1 MVPNLPDSYVQT
13 PNKVKDYLQAMLNAE
28 APERFSQDF
37 LGKLGFKSTNDRL
50 WIGVLK
56 DLGFL
61 DLDGKP
67 TQRYFSF
74 LDRTQWKKVLAEAI
88 RDGFSGLFAVNL
100 QANSASREE
109 VKNKLRTLYQGQKT
123 DRVIDLISSTFE
135 ALVKE
140 ADFTELSIDSSE
152 NDNSN
157 TQIDPNLDQN
167 RKPSSVGEKSV
178 QFGSLTYQINIVL
191 PSTRDQ
197 SVYDAIFKS
206 LREHLG

>member
-1 MVPNLPDSYVQT
+1 MSTLPDSYIQT

-37 LGKLGFKSTNDRL
+37 LGRLGFKSTNDRL

-67 TQRYFSF
+67 TQRYFAF
-74 LDRTQWKKVLAEAI
+74 LDRTQWKKILAEGI
-88 RDGFSGLFAVNL
+88 RDAFSDLFAVNL
-100 QANSASREE
+100 QAHTSSRDEI
-109 VKNKLRTLYQGQKT
+109 KNKLRTLYQGQKT
-123 DRVIDLISSTFE
+123 DRVIELISSTFE
-135 ALVKE
+135 ALAKE
-140 ADFTELSIDSSE
+140 ADFSDMSVNSSESDSSTQ
-152 NDNSN
+152 DNS
-157 TQIDPNLDQN
+157 QHDVEPKVIAHSE
-167 RKPSSVGEKSV
+167 KPV
-178 QFGSLTYQINIVL
+178 QFGSLVYQINIVL